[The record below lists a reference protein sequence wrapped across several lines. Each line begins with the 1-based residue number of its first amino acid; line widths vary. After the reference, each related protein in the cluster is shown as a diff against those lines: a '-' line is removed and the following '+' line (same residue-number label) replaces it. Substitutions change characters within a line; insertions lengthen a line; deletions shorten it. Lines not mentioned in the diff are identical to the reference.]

1 MNKFWYIYVPRFII
15 IISIVA
21 FAISMMLFPGGNH
34 LDTNQIG
41 YSFTKNFISELGRY
55 KSMSGDTNF
64 FSSFIFT
71 SICCLNIFLGIS
83 FLKIPK
89 LFKQNKISYGF
100 ALIGGTFIFIG
111 CLFYIAVGFT
121 PEDLYFQKHIFVA
134 EYFFNTTSLGIIFF
148 SIAILF
154 SRINNLYASLSL
166 ALIALLVIY
175 AINLSHI
182 PEIDPADT
190 MLYAQT
196 YTMETQVFKVIMQK
210 LMAIMIM
217 INIYTFTIGINNL
230 LEANDQ

>member
-1 MNKFWYIYVPRFII
+1 
-15 IISIVA
+15 
-21 FAISMMLFPGGNH
+21 
-34 LDTNQIG
+34 
-41 YSFTKNFISELGRY
+41 
-55 KSMSGDTNF
+55 MSGDVNF
-64 FSSFIFT
+64 FSSFIFI

-100 ALIGGTFIFIG
+100 ALIGGIFIFIG

-166 ALIALLVIY
+166 ILIALLVIY

-182 PEIDPADT
+182 PEIDPANT
-190 MLYAQT
+190 ELYAQT
-196 YTMETQVFKVIMQK
+196 YSMETQIFKVIMQK

-217 INIYTFTIGINNL
+217 INIYTFTFGIYNL
-230 LEANDQ
+230 IKFDD

>member
-1 MNKFWYIYVPRFII
+1 MV
-15 IISIVA
+15 
-21 FAISMMLFPGGNH
+21 
-34 LDTNQIG
+34 
-41 YSFTKNFISELGRY
+41 
-55 KSMSGDTNF
+55 
-64 FSSFIFT
+64 
-71 SICCLNIFLGIS
+71 IS
-83 FLKIPK
+83 FWILSNRK
-89 LFKQNKISYGF
+89 
-100 ALIGGTFIFIG
+100 
-111 CLFYIAVGFT
+111 V
-121 PEDLYFQKHIFVA
+121 
-134 EYFFNTTSLGIIFF
+134 SLGIIFF

-217 INIYTFTIGINNL
+217 INIYTFTFGINNL
-230 LEANDQ
+230 LKIDDQ